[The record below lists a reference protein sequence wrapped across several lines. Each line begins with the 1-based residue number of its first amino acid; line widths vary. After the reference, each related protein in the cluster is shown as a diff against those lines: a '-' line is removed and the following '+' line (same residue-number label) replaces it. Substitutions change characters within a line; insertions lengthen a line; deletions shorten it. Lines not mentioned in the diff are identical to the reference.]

1 VSRSIRTLLVAVV
14 ALAAVGA
21 YWKLALAPKRA
32 EAAKL
37 DQDVAVAEAQL
48 VQTQSLIATYAGAQ
62 KQYKANY
69 ATMVRLGKAVPAD
82 DDTRSLLV
90 QLDASAKRSGIDF
103 DTINLNGTGSGPAG
117 DGASAVTTPGAIN
130 TGAFSAMPFQ
140 FTFTG
145 TFETL
150 GSFFSRL
157 ENYVTLK
164 GETIDVRGRLLRV
177 ESLKLEP
184 AADGWPGLQATVGA
198 SSYLVPKAQ
207 EVAATPS
214 TTTPS
219 TTTAAT
225 PSTGTTAPSGTT
237 GANAG

>member
-1 VSRSIRTLLVAVV
+1 VSRSIRILLLAVV
-14 ALAAVGA
+14 AVAAVGG

-48 VQTQSLIATYAGAQ
+48 VQTQSLIATYEGAQ
-62 KQYKANY
+62 KEYKANY
-69 ATMVRLGKAVPAD
+69 ATMVRLGKAVPTD
-82 DDTRSLLV
+82 DDTRSLMV
-90 QLDASAKRSGIDF
+90 QLDTSAKRSGIDF
-103 DTINLNGTGSGPAG
+103 DTINLNAAGGPASATT
-117 DGASAVTTPGAIN
+117 GAPAPTTPGAIS

-145 TFETL
+145 TFGTL
-150 GSFFSRL
+150 GNFFTRL
-157 ENYVTLK
+157 ESFVTLK
-164 GETIDVRGRLLRV
+164 GDAIDVRGRLLRV

-184 AADGWPGLQATVGA
+184 DQDGWPGLQATVGA
-198 SSYLVPKAQ
+198 SSYIVPEMT
-207 EVAATPS
+207 EVAAGTPA

-225 PSTGTTAPSGTT
+225 PSTGSTTAASDT
-237 GANAG
+237 NAG